1 MSEQTKDYGK
11 LVKAL
16 QIASFVMMA
25 AVAVLCVIW
34 LKKNQIS
41 VKNVDALTAYLTGGA
56 LTAAAIMVGF
66 SIVKSFALVF
76 PPAVLFVVSGVVFKS
91 FWTAVLVNAAAT
103 ALSLILPY
111 YLGRFTGKGMV
122 DTLKGRFK
130 AVKKLD
136 DFAGENSFLVV
147 LIFKAGGL
155 MPSDLSSLIFGA
167 MDIPF
172 RRYFAAAN
180 LGMLVLNV
188 LWTLVGH
195 KGDLTN
201 PLSFLYALPALV
213 FALAAAVWMAAR
225 AKKRAEKTQN
235 ASANEK
241 LGIRNEE

>member
-1 MSEQTKDYGK
+1 MIIFPQCRTFANLM
-11 LVKAL
+11 LVYP
-16 QIASFVMMA
+16 
-25 AVAVLCVIW
+25 
-34 LKKNQIS
+34 IS
-41 VKNVDALTAYLTGGA
+41 LA

-76 PPAVLFVVSGVVFKS
+76 PPAVLFVVSGVVFKG
-91 FWTAVLVNAAAT
+91 FWAAVLVNAVAT

-136 DFAGENSFLVV
+136 DFAGENSFWVV

-172 RRYFAAAN
+172 WRYFAAAN

-213 FALAAAVWMAAR
+213 FALAAAVFMGVR
-225 AKKRAEKTQN
+225 EKRKAGKQN
-235 ASANEK
+235 D
-241 LGIRNEE
+241 